1 LILFDID
8 IQDQIKFL
16 KKEHINIKK
25 YIKKNI
31 NPKDKKLKKQMFMEI
46 AQVKAPDGNVICLN
60 KYENRVKTQMGCYCW
75 VDPEKCKKG
84 KYLDTKDMINVII
97 KM

>member
-1 LILFDID
+1 
-8 IQDQIKFL
+8 
-16 KKEHINIKK
+16 
-25 YIKKNI
+25 
-31 NPKDKKLKKQMFMEI
+31 MEI

-84 KYLDTKDMINVII
+84 KYLDIYKGYAYDKCDNKNVTKKCFTCKTYTDCEIVFNAVFFCYKNIFL
-97 KM
+97 